1 VVADTLNRIKL
12 PTETKEDTE
21 DIDDKV
27 VNINIIL
34 NVTLDDNLQYR
45 LNHVWAI
52 SFDKLTSDNDFDDDQ
67 TVDTDKKH

>member
-1 VVADTLNRIKL
+1 MVADTLNRIKL